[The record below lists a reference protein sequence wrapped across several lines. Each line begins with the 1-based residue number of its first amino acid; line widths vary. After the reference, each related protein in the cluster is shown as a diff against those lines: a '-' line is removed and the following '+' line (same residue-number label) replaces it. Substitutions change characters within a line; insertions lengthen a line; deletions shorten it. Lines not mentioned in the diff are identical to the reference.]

1 MVQSTKPDVLRLYS
15 KYIFLD
21 VVQFSTRSAEAQS
34 EIVHQLNVL
43 VRQAL
48 ESCEVKVDDRI
59 LIPTG
64 DGLCIALISQQLPY
78 DIHIQLASVIV
89 ASLNEYDE
97 KETNESRRFQVRI
110 GINQNTDIMV
120 KDINERDNLA
130 GAGINMASRI
140 MDKADGSQ
148 ILISQTVH
156 DELQPSEK
164 YMGNFKPFEARG
176 THGLTFRLYQYVA
189 KDCPGLNCET
199 PSEFV
204 KKTAAEPKLTRKVA
218 YYFAHAI
225 KLKKSTIR
233 KMGYGQENYSLTVLL
248 WLLAEDSNDK
258 YYATEISPHNPKI
271 YGQGK
276 LHIDDVFN
284 YYNSIDFW
292 IIQMLSDYIL
302 RELSEYSD
310 YLSEGG
316 FGLVRLF
323 VNGKGNLKLKREWPD
338 IWKELELD
346 KFVEIV
352 SPKG

>member
-1 MVQSTKPDVLRLYS
+1 MMQSTKPDVRRLYS

-34 EIVHQLNVL
+34 EIVHQLNVI

-48 ESCEVKVDDRI
+48 ESCEAKVDDYI

-64 DGLCIALISQQLPY
+64 DGLCIALISPQLPY

-89 ASLNEYDE
+89 ASVNEYDQ
-97 KETNESRRFQVRI
+97 KVTNDSRRFQVRI

-148 ILISQTVH
+148 ILVSQTVH

-164 YMGNFKPFEARG
+164 YMSNFKQFEVRG
-176 THGLTFRLYQYVA
+176 KDGLTFRVYQYVA
-189 KDCPGLNCET
+189 KDCVGLNCET
-199 PSEFV
+199 PSGFV
-204 KKTAAEPKLTRKVA
+204 KKTATEPKLTKRVA

-225 KLKKSTIR
+225 KLKKFIIS
-233 KMGYGQENYSLTVLL
+233 KMGVGQENYSLTILL
-248 WLLAEDSNDK
+248 WFLAEDSHSKSD
-258 YYATEISPHNPKI
+258 ATEISPHNPKI
-271 YGQGK
+271 HGGGTLDIK
-276 LHIDDVFN
+276 NVFD
-284 YYNSIDFW
+284 YYNSQDFW
-292 IIQMLSDYIL
+292 IIQMLVDYIF

-310 YLSEGG
+310 YFSEGG
-316 FGLVRLF
+316 FGLFRLF
-323 VNGKGNLKLKREWPD
+323 VNDKGNQKLKREWPN

-346 KFVEIV
+346 KFV
-352 SPKG
+352 